1 MPDIKIIDMDNIAK
15 LELELKS
22 RGFSRKTVKAYLF
35 HASCFLKHMGTESSQ
50 EDIHRYSVDLSKTMD
65 PLTINLRIS
74 AVKFFYQNVLGRELQ
89 VNFMKRPK
97 RIPEVLTKD
106 ETIAILNRI
115 SNPKHRLLIE
125 TIYGCGLRVSE
136 AAKLKKQ
143 DIRFEEGILYLR
155 QAKGRKDRVVMLP
168 KAIAY
173 RLKSYIDA
181 RSDNNPYVFDSA
193 RGGHITIRTIQCILK
208 SAVKK
213 ARITKNVHVHT
224 LRHSYATHLL
234 ENGTDIRVIQRLLG
248 HNDVRTTEIYT
259 HISNA
264 FIKTV
269 NSPLDFL
276 ELKTNRTNN
285 EKIQTSR
292 T

>member
-1 MPDIKIIDMDNIAK
+1 MPDIKIINMDSIAK

-22 RGFSRKTVKAYLF
+22 RGLSRKTVKAYLF

-50 EDIHRYSVDLSKTMD
+50 EDVQRYFVDLSETMD

-74 AVKFFYQNVLGRELQ
+74 AVKFFYQNVLGHRLQ
-89 VNFMKRPK
+89 INFMKRPK
-97 RIPEVLTKD
+97 RLPEVLTKE
-106 ETIAILNRI
+106 ETIAILNQI
-115 SNPKHRLLIE
+115 NNPKHRLLIE

-136 AAKLKKQ
+136 ASALKKQ
-143 DIRFEEGILYLR
+143 DIRFDENILMIR

-181 RSDNNPYVFDSA
+181 RSDSNPYVFDSA

-208 SAVKK
+208 SAIKK
-213 ARITKNVHVHT
+213 ARITKNIHVHT

-234 ENGTDIRVIQRLLG
+234 ENGTDIRIIQRLLG

-264 FIKTV
+264 FIKSV
-269 NSPLDFL
+269 KSPLDSL
-276 ELKTNRTNN
+276 QLTESKT
-285 EKIQTSR
+285 ISR
-292 T
+292 